1 MGLNLTALR
10 PFAYVLGIAFVVVS
24 LVSRTAW
31 AVPLTTLP
39 DVVAFSGAVSVT
51 DTKATP
57 GATTAN
63 GAAFPSST
71 INKYNGADILT
82 GVQLQLTSTRTP
94 SGTVTASGGT
104 LPRNASGTGSG
115 SGQITLPGV
124 TQAFPAVTAS
134 SACTKTSGSSS
145 CSASTTGAAQPTNTA
160 FHVTTG
166 LASYYGPGTF
176 SVTRTAPL
184 LTATA
189 SGTFSSS
196 TFAYQEAWKGTLT
209 TIYEYSKH
217 ANASFDQTSDL
228 DTLLLDFSTVYQ
240 HSTAEQSFSIFNLL
254 NPAGMT
260 AGLMLNSV
268 SGSGDTTA
276 FSIPDLVPPFTP
288 LAAGSAQSFLA
299 TLDTTQRGT
308 YSATYLLHLSDENIG
323 IGGTT
328 STLALTLTGHV
339 VPEPSTWL
347 LLATGCL
354 GLLGYGWRRQY
365 AV

>member
-1 MGLNLTALR
+1 
-10 PFAYVLGIAFVVVS
+10 
-24 LVSRTAW
+24 
-31 AVPLTTLP
+31 
-39 DVVAFSGAVSVT
+39 
-51 DTKATP
+51 
-57 GATTAN
+57 
-63 GAAFPSST
+63 
-71 INKYNGADILT
+71 
-82 GVQLQLTSTRTP
+82 
-94 SGTVTASGGT
+94 
-104 LPRNASGTGSG
+104 
-115 SGQITLPGV
+115 
-124 TQAFPAVTAS
+124 
-134 SACTKTSGSSS
+134 
-145 CSASTTGAAQPTNTA
+145 
-160 FHVTTG
+160 VTTG

-196 TFAYQEAWKGTLT
+196 TFTYQEAWQGTLT

-276 FSIPDLVPPFTP
+276 LSIPDLVPPFTP